1 MPNDDGGFDS
11 RLQRAIQRG
20 EHARAAAGKAAA
32 AKQLSAEEQKSV
44 FSRTRLQLIER
55 IEECLKKLA
64 DHFPGFSFQ
73 AVMRDDAWGA
83 SVSRDDIAVQR
94 GEGSKALYSRLEIA
108 VTPLG
113 SAGIIELVAKGTIR
127 NREAFHRRNYQ
138 RLEQVDVETFN
149 ELIDLWVLEY
159 AEMFSAS
166 A

>member
-1 MPNDDGGFDS
+1 MPTDDTGFDS

-20 EHARAAAGKAAA
+20 EHARDAAGKAAA
-32 AKQLSAEEQKSV
+32 AQQLSTEEKKSV

-83 SVSRDDIAVQR
+83 NVSRDDIAVQR
-94 GEGSKALYSRLEIA
+94 GENSKTLYSRLEIT

-166 A
+166 G

>member
-1 MPNDDGGFDS
+1 MPSDDTGFDG
-11 RLQRAIQRG
+11 RLERAIQRG
-20 EHARAAAGKAAA
+20 ANTRAEAGKAAA
-32 AKQLSAEEQKSV
+32 ARQLSAEEQKSV
-44 FSRTRLQLIER
+44 YSRTRLQLIER
-55 IEECLKKLA
+55 IEECLRKVA

-83 SVSRDDIAVQR
+83 NVSRDDIAVGR
-94 GEGSKALYSRLEIA
+94 GDGPKALYSRLEIT

-159 AEMFSAS
+159 AEMFAAS
-166 A
+166 T